1 MDDVQS
7 AAAAREPVTAAV
19 ARLYD
24 TYPFPPEP
32 LLDEPPPGY
41 NWRWY
46 WPTVHSFCTG
56 ASPRDGQV
64 RVLDA
69 GCGTGVS
76 TEYLAHLNPAATVLG
91 IDLSGQA
98 LATATERCRRSQ
110 ATNAS
115 FRRLSLYDVDQ
126 LPGSFDWIN
135 CVGVLHH
142 LPDPRAGLQALA
154 SKLAPGG
161 VIHLFVYAAIGRWEI
176 SLMQQAIAL
185 VQGDRRGDYRDGVA
199 VGRQLF
205 ASLPPENRLKQRE
218 QQRWSLENQ
227 RDECFADMYVHPQ
240 EVDYTTDM
248 LVDLIQASGLE
259 FVGFSNPSVWR
270 LDRLLGA
277 DPALLQRAE
286 ALPEWDRYRLIS
298 LLDPEIT
305 HFEWFLAKP
314 PRRRWDWN
322 QDGPLLAARVER
334 NPCMEGWPSQRIF
347 NHNYEIVT
355 LSEVEFEVLQA
366 CDRANSTPGPG
377 TDQPPGIRGT
387 DILAATQASLMDLRR
402 MQEQQLILLH
412 PLDSCPS

>member
-1 MDDVQS
+1 MDNLRS
-7 AAAAREPVTAAV
+7 AAAREPVTAAV

-56 ASPRDGQV
+56 AKPAHSQV

-98 LATATERCRRSQ
+98 LATAAERCRRSQ
-110 ATNAS
+110 ASNVS
-115 FRRLSLYDVDQ
+115 FRQLSLYDVDQ
-126 LPGSFDWIN
+126 LPGQFDWIN

-142 LPDPRAGLQALA
+142 LPDPLGGLQALA

-161 VIHLFVYAAIGRWEI
+161 LIHLFVYAAIGRWEI
-176 SLMQQAIAL
+176 SLMQRAISL

-205 ASLPPENRLKQRE
+205 ASLPPENRLRKRE
-218 QQRWSLENQ
+218 EQRWSLENQ

-240 EVDYTTDM
+240 EVDYTMDM
-248 LVDLIQASGLE
+248 LFELIEGSGLE
-259 FVGFSNPSVWR
+259 FVGFSNPAVWR
-270 LDRLLGA
+270 LERLLGS

-286 ALPEWDRYRLIS
+286 ALPTWDRYRLVS

-314 PRRRWDWN
+314 PRPRWDWK
-322 QDGPLLAARVER
+322 QDGSLLTARVER

-347 NHNYEIVT
+347 NHNYEMVT
-355 LSEVEFEVLQA
+355 LSAVEFEVLQA
-366 CDRANSTPGPG
+366 CDRANSSLDGGTGEAPGVTG
-377 TDQPPGIRGT
+377 AE
-387 DILAATQASLMDLRR
+387 ILATTQASLADLGR
-402 MQEQQLILLH
+402 MQEDQLILVT
-412 PLDSCPS
+412 PEPGA